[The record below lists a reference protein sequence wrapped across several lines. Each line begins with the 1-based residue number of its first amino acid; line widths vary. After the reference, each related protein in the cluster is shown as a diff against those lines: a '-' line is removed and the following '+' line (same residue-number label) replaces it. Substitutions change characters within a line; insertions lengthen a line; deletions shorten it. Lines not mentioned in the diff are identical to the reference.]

1 MGTLKLDKNQLEA
14 VNCNRNVVVSA
25 GAGSGKTTVLSK
37 RFLRLIREGNATV
50 ESILTLTF
58 TRKAAAEMYERI
70 YRDMLLNKDNP
81 VVAEQAARFEKARIS
96 TLDSF
101 SAEIVRSGAYRY
113 GIPAE
118 FNTDNKEVMA
128 LAERSA
134 LDFILRRQSN
144 RFLREYISL
153 HGFENILTKL
163 FVSMAVDHFTI
174 GDPVN
179 FDNTYHLQKNRLE
192 EVLAEKSATVDALKN
207 RIAAMP
213 PGKGK
218 SFNENIRICTETPSL
233 DGVSDAEELE
243 KILSSLKL
251 NLKAGSSADAEIQKN
266 LVRELRE
273 EQKLLMN
280 AVGSLK
286 SLPLI
291 KGVFALLEDFQRE
304 FLEQKRRQGL
314 LSFQDVAV
322 LSVKILLEDT
332 DLRRFYKNQ
341 FTHIM
346 IDEFQDNNLL
356 QKELLFLLAEKKGKE
371 SPTVPKAE
379 DLEGEKLFFVGDE
392 KQSIYSFRG
401 ADVSVFKKL
410 KGEIVSAGGNFI
422 SLNRNYRSEPALI
435 DFFNGFFQMVFES
448 AEAPY
453 EAVFESLKTRD
464 PAEGITPELEFHY
477 KPYVEDRDPEF
488 LDASEAEAYH
498 TALTIRSIVENG
510 ELMIPGEKG
519 SPRPA
524 GYSDIAL
531 LMRST
536 VKQIKYEK
544 YFRKLNIPFTVD
556 SVRALFME
564 APVNDLY
571 SFLQLLVYPDDR
583 SAYAALLRSPFLNLN
598 DDVSALL
605 LMRHEPAFALPEE
618 MYNEIFPEKD
628 DLESYLRGKQLYHQL
643 LSLRDRVPKST
654 LIRILWY
661 ESGYRYLLMK
671 NRLYEGYLEY
681 YEYLGELADRSDSA
695 GENLAVFLDF
705 IRNNLGKYEKID
717 DLDILREQNRGVRF
731 MTVHKS
737 KGLEFPVVIVAD
749 TGSAGQGVEEKKP
762 YFYSEDFGVS
772 LKAGGE
778 GKSSENYFYSIA
790 KSENMNK
797 LVAEV
802 KRLLYVA
809 MTRAQT
815 HLLLFGG
822 HGKNGRNTDTD
833 TGKRTLLNM
842 IERSIPEDAGIVK
855 KIIPDYRE
863 EDTSAGTTGGS
874 MIDPDKILELYEELP
889 LSPRDLSRN
898 SFSATELKAV
908 SGNLSVSLPEKILPS
923 ISSDSIIK
931 KNRLEGV
938 FGTFCHK
945 VIESGIKQQ
954 DFDLTGSILFSGLTD
969 KERSALFRDA
979 EKLASNFLE
988 SSFADSFLKAAEI
1001 ESEISVL
1008 LEYDQKGQK
1017 IYING
1022 QADLV
1027 AVLENEIVIVDF
1039 KTDQQMKPSDY
1050 SEQLYIYRKAL
1061 SEIYSK
1067 PARSYLFYLRSG
1079 EEIEINDIISE
1090 FIL

>member
-1 MGTLKLDKNQLEA
+1 MNALKLDNNQREA
-14 VNCNRNVVVSA
+14 VNCDRNVVVSA

-37 RFLRLIREGNATV
+37 RYLRLIREGNATV

-70 YRDMLLNKDNP
+70 YSDMLLNKDNP

-101 SAEIVRSGAYRY
+101 SAEIVRSGAHRY

-118 FNTDNKEVMA
+118 FTTDNKEVKS

-134 LDFILRRQSN
+134 LDFILRRQGN
-144 RFLREYISL
+144 KFLKEYISL
-153 HGFENILTKL
+153 HGFENILTNL
-163 FVSMAVDHFTI
+163 FISAAVDHFTI
-174 GDPVN
+174 GDPVDFN
-179 FDNTYHLQKNRLE
+179 KIYLLQKNKLE
-192 EVLAEKSATVDALKN
+192 EVLAEKSAAVDALKN

-218 SFNENIRICTETPSL
+218 SFNENIRICNETPSL
-233 DGVSDAEELE
+233 DGVKEPEELE
-243 KILSSLKL
+243 KILSLLNL
-251 NLKAGSSADAEIQKN
+251 NLKAGSSADAEIQKT

-273 EQKLLMN
+273 EQRLLVT
-280 AVGSLK
+280 AVSSLK

-291 KGVFALLEDFQRE
+291 KGVFMLLEDYQKE
-304 FLEQKRRQGL
+304 FLDQKRRQGL

-356 QKELLFLLAEKKGKE
+356 QKELLFLLAEKKGQE
-371 SPTVPKAE
+371 AQSIPEAA
-379 DLEGEKLFFVGDE
+379 DLEEEKLFFVGDE

-410 KGEIVSAGGNFI
+410 KDEIVSAGGTFI
-422 SLNRNYRSEPALI
+422 SLNRNYRSEPSLI
-435 DFFNGFFQMVFES
+435 DFFNSFFLTVFEK
-448 AEAPY
+448 ADAPY
-453 EAVFESLKTRD
+453 EAVFESLETRD
-464 PAEGITPELEFHY
+464 PAEGITPQLEFHY
-477 KPYVEDRDPEF
+477 KPYEEERAPEI
-488 LDASEAEAYH
+488 LDSTETEAYH

-510 ELMIPGEKG
+510 KLMIPGEEG

-536 VKQIKYEK
+536 VKQIMYEK

-571 SFLQLLVYPDDR
+571 NFLQLLVYPDDR

-598 DDVSALL
+598 DDVSTFI
-605 LMRHEPAFALPEE
+605 LMRKESAFALPEE
-618 MYNEIFPEKD
+618 MYNDIFPEKD
-628 DLESYLRGKQLYHQL
+628 DLERYLKGKHLYHRL
-643 LSLRDRVPKST
+643 MGLRDRVPKSS

-681 YEYLGELADRSDSA
+681 YDYLEELADRSDAA

-705 IRNNLGKYEKID
+705 IRSNLGKYEKIE
-717 DLDILREQNRGVRF
+717 DLEILKEQTRGVRF

-749 TGSAGQGVEEKKP
+749 TGSAGRGGEEKKP
-762 YFYSEDFGVS
+762 YFFSEEFGIS

-778 GKSSENYFYSIA
+778 GKSSENYFYTIA

-797 LVAEV
+797 LIAEV
-802 KRLLYVA
+802 KRVLYVA
-809 MTRAQT
+809 MTRAKT
-815 HLLLFGG
+815 HLFLFGVQ
-822 HGKNGRNTDTD
+822 GKNGRNTDTD
-833 TGKRTLLNM
+833 TGKRTLLT
-842 IERSIPEDAGIVK
+842 IIDRSIPEDHGIGK
-855 KIIPDYRE
+855 KIIPDYKE
-863 EDTSAGTTGGS
+863 EDVSAENAGGS
-874 MIDPDKILELYEELP
+874 MINPDKILNLYEGLP
-889 LSPRDLSRN
+889 LVQRDISRN
-898 SFSATELKAV
+898 SFSATELEAV
-908 SGNLSVSLPEKILPS
+908 SGYSSASFHEKILPA
-923 ISSDSIIK
+923 ISSDRIIK
-931 KNRLEGV
+931 KNELERA

-945 VIESGIKQQ
+945 VIESRIKKR
-954 DFDLTGSILFSGLTD
+954 DFDPAGYIPFSGLTAG
-969 KERSALFRDA
+969 ERSILYSDA
-979 EKLASNFLE
+979 EKFASHFIT
-988 SSFADSFLKAAEI
+988 SSFADPLLKTAEI

-1008 LEYDQKGQK
+1008 FEYDQKGK
-1017 IYING
+1017 KVYING

-1027 AVLENEIVIVDF
+1027 AVLEDEIIIVDF
-1039 KTDQQMKPSDY
+1039 KTDQRMKPIEY
-1050 SEQLYIYRKAL
+1050 TEQMYIYRKAL

-1079 EEIEINDIISE
+1079 EEIEISDIISE